1 MMILTSICSSCGLR
15 EKEDMVL
22 RMERSFSLLH
32 LPRKKDWKGENG
44 KFFIIDKNWLV
55 RPCM

>member
-1 MMILTSICSSCGLR
+1 
-15 EKEDMVL
+15 MVL

-44 KFFIIDKNWLV
+44 KFFIIDQNWLV